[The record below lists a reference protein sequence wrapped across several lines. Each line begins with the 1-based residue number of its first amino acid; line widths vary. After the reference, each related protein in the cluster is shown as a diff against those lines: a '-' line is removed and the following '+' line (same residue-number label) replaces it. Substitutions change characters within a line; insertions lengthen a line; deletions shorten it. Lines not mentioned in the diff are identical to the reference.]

1 VVDDVELAERGV
13 EEGAPHAEVVLSE
26 VEGEGDRNM
35 RMDVHMLDG
44 GSGDWVGI
52 GGGFSEGVGLDG
64 AENRGVGARR
74 HWRGSS
80 GKIGSMV
87 KLISCRG

>member
-1 VVDDVELAERGV
+1 MVDNAKLAERGV

-26 VEGEGDRNM
+26 VEGDRNM

-64 AENRGVGARR
+64 A
-74 HWRGSS
+74 
-80 GKIGSMV
+80 
-87 KLISCRG
+87 

>member
-13 EEGAPHAEVVLSE
+13 EEGAPHAEVVLGE
-26 VEGEGDRNM
+26 VEGDRNM
-35 RMDVHMLDG
+35 RTDVHMLDG